1 MQKTADA
8 FVFAALLSDVHKK
21 ETVSQY
27 FLKQGLSESDY
38 SL

>member
-21 ETVSQY
+21 ETVGNY
-27 FLKQGLSESDY
+27 F
-38 SL
+38 

>member
-27 FLKQGLSESDY
+27 F
-38 SL
+38 

>member
-8 FVFAALLSDVHKK
+8 LVFAALLSDVHKK

-27 FLKQGLSESDY
+27 F
-38 SL
+38 